1 MTRTVSA
8 YEARTKLGEIMNL
21 VYYQGVD
28 FIVERRGEPVVKI
41 VRVGK
46 RAVKNGKRRQAMMKF
61 AGIWAG
67 KDGDKIRR
75 EAMRLRRTA
84 KFISGKKWITS

>member
-1 MTRTVSA
+1 MTKTVSA
-8 YEARTKLGEIMNL
+8 YEARTKLGEIINL

-41 VRVGK
+41 SKVSK
-46 RAVKNGKRRQAMMKF
+46 TAVKKDKRRKAMMKF

-67 KDGDKIRR
+67 KDGDKIER
-75 EAMRLRRTA
+75 EAMRLRRSA